1 MRKKSGRKELLE
13 VEIVLFIL
21 IKKTFFIFIYN
32 RKRKI
37 YNMVFFS
44 RHVSVYFI
52 VVRPVVP
59 YFTIYILTKYILT
72 VDKL

>member
-37 YNMVFFS
+37 YNMVFFFQDMFLS
-44 RHVSVYFI
+44 
-52 VVRPVVP
+52 
-59 YFTIYILTKYILT
+59 ILLLS
-72 VDKL
+72 DL